1 LAFCRAGYGEVVV
14 AFAQL
19 PLNSR
24 DYPQDFDFDFY
35 TPNFPLVRHLA
46 RVRTF
51 TRLIAQRT
59 PSFPSIG

>member
-1 LAFCRAGYGEVVV
+1 M

-35 TPNFPLVRHLA
+35 TPNFPLVRRLARSLA

-51 TRLIAQRT
+51 TRVIAQRT
-59 PSFPSIG
+59 TSFPSIG